1 VQPENIWQVNTQAQK
16 RCGRRITVP
25 KRNDVTPT
33 IDFFFKKKKR
43 RRKER
48 KLLAFE
54 SLKQRHARC
63 PNEGE

>member
-33 IDFFFKKKKR
+33 IVFFFKKKKEEEK
-43 RRKER
+43 KESC
-48 KLLAFE
+48 LH
-54 SLKQRHARC
+54 LKV
-63 PNEGE
+63 